1 MFRGGLFISC
11 APETP
16 KNEQLSYPQNLSE
29 ADKSKIKNLSYESY
43 SEILESFKILNS
55 LEPVK
60 NEYNNFLQNVIN
72 QLESNNFEVE
82 ELEFDNIEEMTNF
95 SLEEKNLENATNLGE
110 YLDLQN
116 NFEKLKTDYENFYNG
131 VYFLSYQDL
140 QTKYYE
146 ANANI
151 TKNQYNELINFLK
164 SVFEDIQDDFILNTQ
179 TNLIKTT
186 DIRFSEAQTEN
197 VINNEHIFNYKNSTE
212 KSTYDAK
219 KIDLETLKQLV
230 VEAKKSA
237 DDFTL
242 IYDTENPDEPEIN
255 PDDPEVN
262 PDDPEVNPDE
272 PEVNPDEP
280 EINPDDPE
288 VNPDE
293 PEVNPDEPEVNPD
306 EPEINPDDPEVNP
319 DEPEINPDDPV
330 ELVSI
335 TVKTPPTKKHY
346 FFDDDIRLDGLVLTE
361 HYSDGTTNDFTLH
374 SGYIIPDDILTKD
387 KYTLGTNTFSFKYR
401 DYTISF
407 EIEIHEDLNI
417 SRIVHVKK
425 RPNKTHYFFGEKL
438 DLSGMVLTVSF
449 YDSYEY
455 MDLKWDDYDWYF
467 TVKDEE
473 GDILY
478 HNETVFT
485 EEGIKKI
492 ILDDYSS
499 FTITVSDP
507 NAPVDYTN
515 LDMFVKIDG
524 EWKMKDVPS
533 DLTKYAE
540 QTSVSYN
547 IPAGEE
553 VAIDID
559 ILLSNK
565 EKLEKANV
573 PVSLN
578 IPSDSTISFYTPEL
592 GGSPDILA
600 LEMTQLQ
607 PVIDYVFGD
616 KIDEYKNASDKTKV
630 ELPNTNLYVSDIG
643 LGDGNLYGTG
653 LDKVIE
659 MYYNTNNASKLNYEN
674 YSGGIFDAED
684 ALQDGKMYDE
694 ENNFIDAYALDINA
708 ALLMGVGIGNVKVV
722 GENKTEIMDHTI
734 GFYNT
739 RFETDLTGFVFIGA
753 GSGIIDYAGSA
764 PALTLNGSYAKTIIR
779 KPSENMHIGRG
790 HTLDL
795 SNVENSSL
803 LDNIA
808 EVDEFSEIYY
818 KTQEDATRGYSSDS
832 VDAIYIGDK
841 LYSKDNTYTPVN
853 ATNQQWV
860 DASNNNLWSE
870 GQNSLHYPKDVHN
883 EAEEW
888 VFE

>member
-1 MFRGGLFISC
+1 MILQTKYNIVITCCQFLFPCDKKSFNLLIFYVKIIFNKFIKKEFLYEIRKNVITLHLFRGGLFISC
-11 APETP
+11 TPETP

-43 SEILESFKILNS
+43 SEILESFKTLNS

-95 SLEEKNLENATNLGE
+95 LLEEKNLENTTNLAE

-116 NFEKLKTDYENFYNG
+116 NFESVKTEYENFYNG
-131 VYFLSYQDL
+131 EYFLSYQDL

-164 SVFEDIQDDFILNTQ
+164 SVFEDIQEDFILNKQ
-179 TNLIKTT
+179 TNLIETT
-186 DIRFSEAQTEN
+186 NIRFTEAQTEN
-197 VINNEHIFNYKNSTE
+197 TSNTKQINDYKNSTE

-262 PDDPEVNPDE
+262 PD
-272 PEVNPDEP
+272 
-280 EINPDDPE
+280 
-288 VNPDE
+288 
-293 PEVNPDEPEVNPD
+293 
-306 EPEINPDDPEVNP
+306 
-319 DEPEINPDDPV
+319 EPEINPDDPV

-335 TVKTPPTKKHY
+335 TVKTPPTKKYY
-346 FFDDDIRLDGLVLTE
+346 FFNDDIRLDGLVLTE

-374 SGYIIPDDILTKD
+374 SGYIIPDDILTKN
-387 KYTLGTNTFSFKYR
+387 KYTLGINTFSFKYR

-438 DLSGMVLTVSF
+438 DLSGMILTVSF

-473 GDILY
+473 GNILY
-478 HNETVFT
+478 HNETAFT

-533 DLTKYAE
+533 DLTKYSE

-547 IPAGEE
+547 IPAGQE

-559 ILLSNK
+559 ILLPNK

-578 IPSDSTISFYTPEL
+578 IPSDSTISFWSEGYP
-592 GGSPDILA
+592 GMDF
-600 LEMTQLQ
+600 TQIKPIMDFLL
-607 PVIDYVFGD
+607 GD
-616 KIDEYKNASDKTKV
+616 KIDEYKNATDKTNL
-630 ELPNTNLYVSDIG
+630 ELPKMDLTVYNDMI
-643 LGDGNLYGTG
+643 GDGNLYGTG

-659 MYYNTNNASKLNYEN
+659 MYYNTNNKEKLNYEN
-674 YSGGIFDAED
+674 YTGGVFDAVD

-708 ALLMGVGIGNVKVV
+708 ALLMGATRVKNVKVV
-722 GENKTEIMDHTI
+722 GENKT
-734 GFYNT
+734 GKSKYNNSFNNT
-739 RFETDLTGFVFIGA
+739 RFETDLTGFVFNGV

-764 PALTLNGSYAKTIIR
+764 PALTLDGGYGKTIIR
-779 KPSENMHIGRG
+779 KPSENMIVKGG
-790 HTLDL
+790 HTVDL

-808 EVDEFSEIYY
+808 EFRGASEIYY
-818 KTQEDATRGYSSDS
+818 KTQEDATRGYSSSS

-860 DASNNNLWSE
+860 DASNNDLWSKGE
-870 GQNSLHYPKDVHN
+870 DGSYYPKDVHN

>member
-1 MFRGGLFISC
+1 MKFVKMLLLYICLGGGLFISC

-43 SEILESFKILNS
+43 SEILESFKTLNS

-60 NEYNNFLQNVIN
+60 NEYNNFLQNVVN

-95 SLEEKNLENATNLGE
+95 LLEEKNLENATNLGE

-116 NFEKLKTDYENFYNG
+116 IFESVKTEYENFYNG

-179 TNLIKTT
+179 TNLIETT

-197 VINNEHIFNYKNSTE
+197 TSNTKQINDYKNSTE

-242 IYDTENPDEPEIN
+242 IYDTENPDEPEVNPDEPEVNPDEPEINPDEPEIN

-272 PEVNPDEP
+272 PEINPDEP
-280 EINPDDPE
+280 EID
-288 VNPDE
+288 
-293 PEVNPDEPEVNPD
+293 
-306 EPEINPDDPEVNP
+306 
-319 DEPEINPDDPV
+319 
-330 ELVSI
+330 
-335 TVKTPPTKKHY
+335 
-346 FFDDDIRLDGLVLTE
+346 
-361 HYSDGTTNDFTLH
+361 TT
-374 SGYIIPDDILTKD
+374 
-387 KYTLGTNTFSFKYR
+387 
-401 DYTISF
+401 DYTKLEMF
-407 EIEIHEDLNI
+407 EN
-417 SRIVHVKK
+417 V
-425 RPNKTHYFFGEKL
+425 
-438 DLSGMVLTVSF
+438 
-449 YDSYEY
+449 
-455 MDLKWDDYDWYF
+455 DDVW
-467 TVKDEE
+467 T
-473 GDILY
+473 
-478 HNETVFT
+478 
-485 EEGIKKI
+485 
-492 ILDDYSS
+492 
-499 FTITVSDP
+499 
-507 NAPVDYTN
+507 
-515 LDMFVKIDG
+515 
-524 EWKMKDVPS
+524 MKELPE

-547 IPAGEE
+547 IPAGED

-559 ILLSNK
+559 MLLSNK

-578 IPSDSTISFYTPEL
+578 IPSDSTIYFYTPEL
-592 GGSPDILA
+592 GGSPDMIG
-600 LEMTQLQ
+600 LEITQLQ
-607 PVIDYVFGD
+607 PVIDFVFGD
-616 KIDEYKNASDKTKV
+616 KINEYKNASDKTKV
-630 ELPNTNLYVSDIG
+630 ELPNTNLNVVNMGI
-643 LGDGNLYGTG
+643 GDGNLYGTG
-653 LDKVIE
+653 VDKIIE
-659 MYYNTNNASKLNYEN
+659 MYYNSDNEEKLNYEN
-674 YSGGIFDAED
+674 YTGGTVFDAKD

-708 ALLMGVGIGNVKVV
+708 ALLMGADDVKNVKIV
-722 GENKTEIMDHTI
+722 GENKTGIMDHTI
-734 GFYNT
+734 VFHNT
-739 RFETDLTGFVFIGA
+739 RFETDLTGFVFNGA

-764 PALTLNGSYAKTIIR
+764 PALTLNGKYAKTIIR
-779 KPSENMHIGRG
+779 KPSENMIVKGG
-790 HTLDL
+790 HTVDL

-808 EVDEFSEIYY
+808 EFRETSEIYY
-818 KTQEDATRGYSSDS
+818 KTQEDATRGFSFGY
-832 VDAIYIGDK
+832 VDAIFVNGKYYGKGGDDVHEN
-841 LYSKDNTYTPVN
+841 YTYVN
-853 ATNQQWV
+853 ATNQQWI

-870 GQNSLHYPKDVHN
+870 GQNRAHYPKDVHN

>member
-1 MFRGGLFISC
+1 M
-11 APETP
+11 
-16 KNEQLSYPQNLSE
+16 
-29 ADKSKIKNLSYESY
+29 
-43 SEILESFKILNS
+43 NS

-116 NFEKLKTDYENFYNG
+116 NFESVKTEYENFYNG
-131 VYFLSYQDL
+131 DYLFSYQTL
-140 QTKYYE
+140 QTKYN
-146 ANANI
+146 NANTNI
-151 TKNQYNELINFLK
+151 IKTQYNELINFLK

-179 TNLIKTT
+179 TNLMETT

-197 VINNEHIFNYKNSTE
+197 TSNTKQINDYKNSTE
-212 KSTYDAK
+212 KSIYDAK

-242 IYDTENPDEPEIN
+242 IYDTENPD
-255 PDDPEVN
+255 
-262 PDDPEVNPDE
+262 DPEVNPDE
-272 PEVNPDEP
+272 PE
-280 EINPDDPE
+280 I
-288 VNPDE
+288 NPDE

-306 EPEINPDDPEVNP
+306 EPEID
-319 DEPEINPDDPV
+319 
-330 ELVSI
+330 
-335 TVKTPPTKKHY
+335 
-346 FFDDDIRLDGLVLTE
+346 
-361 HYSDGTTNDFTLH
+361 TT
-374 SGYIIPDDILTKD
+374 
-387 KYTLGTNTFSFKYR
+387 
-401 DYTISF
+401 DYTKLEMF
-407 EIEIHEDLNI
+407 EN
-417 SRIVHVKK
+417 V
-425 RPNKTHYFFGEKL
+425 
-438 DLSGMVLTVSF
+438 
-449 YDSYEY
+449 
-455 MDLKWDDYDWYF
+455 DDVW
-467 TVKDEE
+467 T
-473 GDILY
+473 
-478 HNETVFT
+478 
-485 EEGIKKI
+485 
-492 ILDDYSS
+492 
-499 FTITVSDP
+499 
-507 NAPVDYTN
+507 
-515 LDMFVKIDG
+515 
-524 EWKMKDVPS
+524 MKELPE

-547 IPAGEE
+547 IPAGQE

-559 ILLSNK
+559 ILLPNK

-578 IPSDSTISFYTPEL
+578 IPSDSTISFWSEGYS
-592 GGSPDILA
+592 GMDF
-600 LEMTQLQ
+600 TQIKPIMDFLL
-607 PVIDYVFGD
+607 GD
-616 KIDEYKNASDKTKV
+616 KIGEYKNASDKTKV
-630 ELPNTNLYVSDIG
+630 ELPNMDLTVYNDMI
-643 LGDGNLYGTG
+643 GDGNLYGTG

-674 YSGGIFDAED
+674 YSGGMFDAVD

-708 ALLMGVGIGNVKVV
+708 ALLMGATRVKNIKIV
-722 GENKTEIMDHTI
+722 GENKTGIMDHTI
-734 GFYNT
+734 VFHNT
-739 RFETDLTGFVFIGA
+739 RFETDLTGFVFNGA
-753 GSGIIDYAGSA
+753 GSGIIDYAGFA

-779 KPSENMHIGRG
+779 KPSENMIVKGG
-790 HTLDL
+790 HTVDL

-808 EVDEFSEIYY
+808 EFREASEIYY
-818 KTQEDATRGYSSDS
+818 KTQEDATRGFSGAYI
-832 VDAIYIGDK
+832 DAIYIGDK

-860 DASNNNLWSE
+860 DASNNDLWSE

>member
-1 MFRGGLFISC
+1 MKFVKMLLLYICLGGGLFISC

-16 KNEQLSYPQNLSE
+16 KNEQHSYPQNLSE

-43 SEILESFKILNS
+43 SEILESFKTLNS

-95 SLEEKNLENATNLGE
+95 LLEEKNLENATNLGE
-110 YLDLQN
+110 YFDLQN
-116 NFEKLKTDYENFYNG
+116 NFESVKTEYENFYNG
-131 VYFLSYQDL
+131 EYLFSYQNL

-179 TNLIKTT
+179 TNLIETT
-186 DIRFSEAQTEN
+186 DIRFTEAQTEN
-197 VINNEHIFNYKNSTE
+197 TSNTKQINDYKNSTE

-255 PDDPEVN
+255 PD
-262 PDDPEVNPDE
+262 
-272 PEVNPDEP
+272 
-280 EINPDDPE
+280 
-288 VNPDE
+288 
-293 PEVNPDEPEVNPD
+293 EPEVNPD

-319 DEPEINPDDPV
+319 DEPEINPNKPEID
-330 ELVSI
+330 
-335 TVKTPPTKKHY
+335 
-346 FFDDDIRLDGLVLTE
+346 
-361 HYSDGTTNDFTLH
+361 TT
-374 SGYIIPDDILTKD
+374 
-387 KYTLGTNTFSFKYR
+387 
-401 DYTISF
+401 DYTKLEMF
-407 EIEIHEDLNI
+407 EN
-417 SRIVHVKK
+417 V
-425 RPNKTHYFFGEKL
+425 
-438 DLSGMVLTVSF
+438 
-449 YDSYEY
+449 
-455 MDLKWDDYDWYF
+455 DDVW
-467 TVKDEE
+467 T
-473 GDILY
+473 
-478 HNETVFT
+478 
-485 EEGIKKI
+485 
-492 ILDDYSS
+492 
-499 FTITVSDP
+499 
-507 NAPVDYTN
+507 
-515 LDMFVKIDG
+515 
-524 EWKMKDVPS
+524 MKELPE

-547 IPAGEE
+547 IPAGQE

-578 IPSDSTISFYTPEL
+578 IPSDSTISFWSEGYP
-592 GGSPDILA
+592 GMDF
-600 LEMTQLQ
+600 TQIKPIMDFLL
-607 PVIDYVFGD
+607 GD

-630 ELPNTNLYVSDIG
+630 ELPNMDLTVYNDMI
-643 LGDGNLYGTG
+643 GDGNLYGTG

-674 YSGGIFDAED
+674 YSGGMFDAVN

-708 ALLMGVGIGNVKVV
+708 ALLMGATRVKNVKIV
-722 GENKTEIMDHTI
+722 GENKT
-734 GFYNT
+734 GKSKYNNSFNNT
-739 RFETDLTGFVFIGA
+739 RFETDLTGFVFNGV
-753 GSGIIDYAGSA
+753 GSGIIDYVGSA
-764 PALTLNGSYAKTIIR
+764 PALTIDGSYAKTIIR
-779 KPSENMHIGRG
+779 KPSENMIVKGG

-803 LDNIA
+803 LDNIS
-808 EVDEFSEIYY
+808 EVSEFSEIYY
-818 KTQEDATRGYSSDS
+818 KTQEDATRGFSFGY
-832 VDAIYIGDK
+832 VDAIFVDGKYYGKGGDDVHEN
-841 LYSKDNTYTPVN
+841 YTYVN

-860 DASNNNLWSE
+860 DASNNDSWSE

>member
-1 MFRGGLFISC
+1 MKFVKMLLLYICLGGGLFISC

-29 ADKSKIKNLSYESY
+29 SDKTKIKNLSYESY
-43 SEILESFKILNS
+43 SEISESFNTLNS
-55 LEPVK
+55 IEPVK
-60 NEYNNFLQNVIN
+60 NEYKDFLQNVIN

-82 ELEFDNIEEMTNF
+82 ELEFDNIEEMTVF
-95 SLEEKNLENATNLGE
+95 LLEEKNLENATNLGE

-131 VYFLSYQDL
+131 DYLFSYQTL
-140 QTKYYE
+140 QTKYN
-146 ANANI
+146 NANTNI
-151 TKNQYNELINFLK
+151 IKTQYNELINFLK
-164 SVFEDIQDDFILNTQ
+164 SVFEDIQDDFILNKQ
-179 TNLIKTT
+179 TNLIETT

-197 VINNEHIFNYKNSTE
+197 TSNTKQINDYKNSTE

-255 PDDPEVN
+255 PEE
-262 PDDPEVNPDE
+262 PD
-272 PEVNPDEP
+272 
-280 EINPDDPE
+280 
-288 VNPDE
+288 
-293 PEVNPDEPEVNPD
+293 VNPD

-319 DEPEINPDDPV
+319 DEPEINPDEPEID
-330 ELVSI
+330 
-335 TVKTPPTKKHY
+335 
-346 FFDDDIRLDGLVLTE
+346 
-361 HYSDGTTNDFTLH
+361 TT
-374 SGYIIPDDILTKD
+374 
-387 KYTLGTNTFSFKYR
+387 
-401 DYTISF
+401 DYTKLEMF
-407 EIEIHEDLNI
+407 EN
-417 SRIVHVKK
+417 V
-425 RPNKTHYFFGEKL
+425 
-438 DLSGMVLTVSF
+438 
-449 YDSYEY
+449 
-455 MDLKWDDYDWYF
+455 DDVW
-467 TVKDEE
+467 T
-473 GDILY
+473 
-478 HNETVFT
+478 
-485 EEGIKKI
+485 
-492 ILDDYSS
+492 
-499 FTITVSDP
+499 
-507 NAPVDYTN
+507 
-515 LDMFVKIDG
+515 
-524 EWKMKDVPS
+524 MKELPE

-547 IPAGEE
+547 IPAGQD

-578 IPSDSTISFYTPEL
+578 IPSDSTISFYRDVYYPEL
-592 GGSPDILA
+592 DNTIRTNKINILK
-600 LEMTQLQ
+600 LQ
-607 PVIDYVFGD
+607 PVIDFMLGD
-616 KIDEYKNASDKTKV
+616 KIDEYKKTSDKTKV
-630 ELPNTNLYVSDIG
+630 ELPNFNLLIG
-643 LGDGNLYGTG
+643 GAGLENPNLYGTG

-674 YSGGIFDAED
+674 YFGGSFDAVE

-694 ENNFIDAYALDINA
+694 ENNFTDAYALDINA
-708 ALLMGVGIGNVKVV
+708 ALLMGAGIGNVKVV
-722 GENKTEIMDHTI
+722 GENKTGIMNHKL
-734 GFYNT
+734 GFFNT
-739 RFETDLTGFVFIGA
+739 RFETDLTGFVFNGA
-753 GSGIIDYAGSA
+753 GNGIIDYVGSA
-764 PALTLNGSYAKTIIR
+764 PGLTLDGSYGKTIIR

-808 EVDEFSEIYY
+808 EVGEFSEIYY
-818 KTQEDATRGYSSDS
+818 KTQEDATRGYSGGYI
-832 VDAIYIGDK
+832 DAIYIGDK
-841 LYSKDNTYTPVN
+841 LYSKDDTYTPVN

>member
-1 MFRGGLFISC
+1 M
-11 APETP
+11 
-16 KNEQLSYPQNLSE
+16 
-29 ADKSKIKNLSYESY
+29 
-43 SEILESFKILNS
+43 NS

-60 NEYNNFLQNVIN
+60 NEYKDFLQNVIN

-95 SLEEKNLENATNLGE
+95 LLEEKNLENATNLAE

-116 NFEKLKTDYENFYNG
+116 NFEKLKTEYENFYNG
-131 VYFLSYQDL
+131 DYLFSYQDL

-164 SVFEDIQDDFILNTQ
+164 SVFEDIQEDFILNTQ
-179 TNLIKTT
+179 TNLIETT
-186 DIRFSEAQTEN
+186 NIRFSEAQTEN
-197 VINNEHIFNYKNSTE
+197 TSNTKQINDYKNSTE

-242 IYDTENPDEPEIN
+242 IYDTVNPDEPEIN
-255 PDDPEVN
+255 PEE
-262 PDDPEVNPDE
+262 PD
-272 PEVNPDEP
+272 VNPDEP

-293 PEVNPDEPEVNPD
+293 
-306 EPEINPDDPEVNP
+306 
-319 DEPEINPDDPV
+319 PV

-387 KYTLGTNTFSFKYR
+387 KYTLGINTFSFKYR

-417 SRIVHVKK
+417 SSIGIKA
-425 RPNKTHYFFGEKL
+425 RPNKTHYFCGEKL
-438 DLSGMVLTVSF
+438 DLSGLVLTGCIK
-449 YDSYEY
+449 DSYEII
-455 MDLKWDDYDWYF
+455 DLKWEDYDWYF
-467 TVKDEE
+467 TFRDEE
-473 GDILY
+473 GNSVY

-492 ILDDYSS
+492 ILRGSS
-499 FTITVSDP
+499 FTITISDP
-507 NAPVDYTN
+507 NKPVDYTN
-515 LDMFVKIDG
+515 LDMFIKIDD
-524 EWKMKDVPS
+524 EWKMQDVPS

-540 QTSVSYN
+540 QASVSYN
-547 IPAGEE
+547 IPAGQE

-578 IPSDSTISFYTPEL
+578 IPSDSTISFYTGVYFPEL
-592 GGSPDILA
+592 DNTICTNSVNILK
-600 LEMTQLQ
+600 LQ
-607 PVIDYVFGD
+607 PVIDFMLGD

-630 ELPNTNLYVSDIG
+630 ELPNFNLSIG
-643 LGDGNLYGTG
+643 GAGLENPNLYGTG

-674 YSGGIFDAED
+674 YFGGMFDAVD

-708 ALLMGVGIGNVKVV
+708 ALLIGATRVKNIKIV
-722 GENKTEIMDHTI
+722 GENKT
-734 GFYNT
+734 GKSKYNNSFNNT
-739 RFETDLTGFVFIGA
+739 RFETDLTGFVFNGV

-764 PALTLNGSYAKTIIR
+764 PALTLDGSYGKTIIR
-779 KPSENMHIGRG
+779 KPSENMIVKGG
-790 HTLDL
+790 HTVDL

-803 LDNIA
+803 LDNI
-808 EVDEFSEIYY
+808 VEFRGASEIYY
-818 KTQEDATRGYSSDS
+818 KTQEDATRGYSSSS
-832 VDAIYIGDK
+832 VDAIYIGAK

-860 DASNNNLWSE
+860 DASNNDLWSKGE
-870 GQNSLHYPKDVHN
+870 DGSYYPKDVHN

-888 VFE
+888 FFE